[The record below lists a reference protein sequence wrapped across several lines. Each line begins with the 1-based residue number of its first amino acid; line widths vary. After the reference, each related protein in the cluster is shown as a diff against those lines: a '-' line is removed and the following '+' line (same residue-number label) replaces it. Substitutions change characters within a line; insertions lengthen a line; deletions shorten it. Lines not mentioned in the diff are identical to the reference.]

1 VHPRLTALVRSA
13 RATGLM
19 LAIVT
24 AVVLVSVV
32 SIDLGPALRS
42 RAESF
47 GRTWFDRGVHIGRL
61 GVQVGRGRLVI
72 EDLVIDGMYDGE
84 DPWLVAK
91 QVELTLT
98 WRTLVDRELRIDA
111 VEVRDW
117 KMVLESYPNGRQ
129 TFPRVTGPPRPPRTG
144 PSLITTSLQ
153 SIHLADGALE
163 FRDYGSQWSIST
175 QHVDI
180 SLTQLAELRG
190 RLSFSDSTLWVQN
203 YLPMQTALDGTFT
216 VADGK
221 VLFDR
226 VEMRTDEGVH
236 LMTGALDAAHW
247 PEQTWQFDSR
257 MPLAR
262 IRHLFFQGYPFEMA
276 GEARFR
282 GQFHYFTGGR
292 ELRGLVTA
300 DDATINRFRL
310 QRLRGNVLWVPTR
323 LDFTEATGDFHGGR
337 VAFSYAMAPMA
348 RLDVRPRAT
357 IAGTYNGVDLGNLT
371 EALETAGLRLEGTAS
386 GDARLSWPM
395 SEFQKREGGGSLSVA
410 GPPGVPLQSA
420 ELSAEASDE
429 ARGRALEQGPF
440 SSHTPRAPVPVAG
453 RSVFRFNEG
462 GITLDRSELSTPDT
476 HLVFSG
482 TTAWGNESRLPF
494 SVTSRNWQASDR
506 FMAGVLT
513 AVGAPTAAVLVDGV
527 GRYEGVLTGSLR
539 RPRITGRLRGDEMRA
554 WGVVWDEVDADF
566 VVENSYADVSRSRV
580 THDDSV
586 MEITGR
592 FSLGYPRAD
601 GGEQMDARFR
611 FDGRPLAD
619 FRDAFDLEDFEV
631 DGRLSGDLHLYGDY
645 EGPYG
650 FGRLAIDDVVVYD
663 EPIDHGDAALQFEG
677 AGVRL
682 DGMTI
687 RKGGAT
693 ATGAAYVGWEG
704 AYSFNVAGSGV
715 AVESMVVPQFDV
727 GPRFSGR
734 FSFTASGSGEF
745 EFPRY
750 DVRFSIQDLFY
761 GDEGVGEVTGRLG
774 VRGIDMVYEFDAAS
788 VRLSVSGTGRVS
800 LTDEMDC
807 DISFRVTDTSLDPYL
822 RAYDPTFS
830 PYVSAVASGTVRA
843 VGELYNLDAL
853 RVDVQGESL
862 ALTFFDYR
870 LRNRG
875 DVRLS
880 MDRQRLRLE
889 AFSLAGEDTALD
901 LTGTVDV
908 PTQTL
913 ALAAT
918 GAANLAVLEGLVPD
932 VRTTGRAELAA
943 RITGT
948 IDAPSV
954 SGQARLIDG
963 RLRSFALPHA
973 LEGLTGL
980 VTFTPTGVQLDRLN
994 GRVAGGAIRFGG
1006 RLGLSGLALSEFDA
1020 TVTATDMRLRVPE
1033 GTRSLVDAQLALQ
1046 GPPSAPVLSGTI
1058 TVKDAV
1064 WSAEIDTT
1072 GGLFSGGSGGGN
1084 AAAMPVVEGARATAS
1099 GSTLGLDVRVVAASS
1114 LRIENSQARIVASAD
1129 LSVRGTSA
1137 RPMVIGRADIERGDV
1152 RFEGRRYLVTR
1163 GSLDFTNPER
1173 LMPFFDVEAETR
1185 VRVPGQTYLVR
1196 LRMAGTTERL
1206 QPEFTSDPPL
1216 PPLEILTML
1225 FSDITPSGDVE
1236 LAAQQRPNEREQRLL
1251 EARAT
1256 RALTGTLS
1264 AEVGKVVQDTFGID
1278 SFQITPLLVDP
1289 YQQSARLNV
1298 NPSARITLGKR
1309 ISDRIYLT
1317 YARSLTSS
1325 TRDEIILLEFDQ
1337 SDTLAWILSQNED
1350 RTYALEVRKRH
1361 TF

>member
-13 RATGLM
+13 RATGLT

-32 SIDLGPALRS
+32 SIDLGPVLRS
-42 RAESF
+42 QAESF

-61 GVQVGRGRLVI
+61 GVQIGQGRLVI
-72 EDLVIDGMYDGE
+72 EDLVIDGMYAGE

-91 QVELTLT
+91 RVELTLT

-117 KMVLESYPNGRQ
+117 TMVLESYPNGRQ

-153 SIHLADGALE
+153 YIHLSNGALE
-163 FRDYGSQWSIST
+163 FRDYGSQWSIAT
-175 QHVDI
+175 QKVDI
-180 SLTQLAELRG
+180 TVTQLADLRG
-190 RLSFSDSTLWVQN
+190 RLSFAESTLWVQN
-203 YLPMQTALDGTFT
+203 YLPMRAALDGSFA

-221 VLFDR
+221 VRFDR
-226 VEMRTDEGVH
+226 VELRTDEGVH
-236 LMTGALDAAHW
+236 ALTGELDAAHW
-247 PEQTWQFDSR
+247 PEQTWQFESR

-262 IRHLFFQGYPFEMA
+262 IRHLFFQGYPLEMS

-292 ELRGLVTA
+292 DLSGTVTA

-310 QRLRGNVLWVPTR
+310 RRLCGNLRWVPAR
-323 LDFTEATGDFHGGR
+323 LDVTDATGEFHGGR

-348 RLDVRPRAT
+348 RVDVRPRAT
-357 IAGTYNGVDLGNLT
+357 IAGTYDGVDLRNLT
-371 EALETAGLRLEGTAS
+371 DALEVAGLRLEGAAS
-386 GDARLSWPM
+386 GEARLSWPM
-395 SEFQKREGGGSLSVA
+395 SEFWKREGGGSLSVT
-410 GPPGVPLQSA
+410 GPPGVALQTA
-420 ELSAEASDE
+420 ALPVDAIEE
-429 ARGRALEQGPF
+429 ARARALEQGPF

-453 RSVFRFNEG
+453 RSTFRFNEH
-462 GITLDRSELSTPDT
+462 GITIEASALSTPDT
-476 HLVFSG
+476 HLEFSG
-482 TTAWGNESRLPF
+482 TTAWGDDSRLPF

-513 AVGAPTAAVLVDGV
+513 AVGAPTAAVLVDGI
-527 GRYEGVLTGSLR
+527 GQYDGVLTGPLR
-539 RPRITGRLRGDEMRA
+539 RPKITGHLRGDEMRA

-566 VVENSYADVSRSRV
+566 VVENSYATVSRSRV
-580 THDDSV
+580 VHDDSA
-586 MEITGR
+586 MDITGK

-611 FDGRPLAD
+611 FDRRPLAD
-619 FRDAFDLEDFEV
+619 FRDAFELEAYEV

-650 FGRLAIDDVVVYD
+650 FGRLALDEAVVYD

-677 AGVRL
+677 TGVRL
-682 DGMTI
+682 DGMVI

-693 ATGAAYVGWEG
+693 STGAAYVAWAGS
-704 AYSFNVAGSGV
+704 YSFNVAGSGV

-734 FSFTASGSGEF
+734 FAFTASGSGDVD
-745 EFPRY
+745 FPRY

-788 VRLSVSGTGRVS
+788 VRLAVSGTGRVS

-875 DVRLS
+875 DVRIS
-880 MDRQRLRLE
+880 MDRQRLRLD
-889 AFSLAGEDTALD
+889 AFSLAGDDTALD

-918 GAANLAVLEGLVPD
+918 GSANLAVLEGLVPD

-948 IDAPSV
+948 VEAPSV

-980 VTFTPTGVQLDRLN
+980 VTFTPTGVQLDRLT
-994 GRVAGGAIRFGG
+994 GRVAGGGIRFGG

-1046 GPPSAPVLSGTI
+1046 GPPSAPVLSGTL

-1064 WSAEIDTT
+1064 WSSEIDTT
-1072 GGLFSGGSGGGN
+1072 GGLFSGGGSGG
-1084 AAAMPVVEGARATAS
+1084 APAMPTVEGALTTAS
-1099 GSTLGLDVRVVAASS
+1099 DSTIALDVRVVAASS
-1114 LRIENSQARIVASAD
+1114 LRIDNSQARIVASAD
-1129 LSVRGTSA
+1129 LNVRGTSA
-1137 RPMVIGRADIERGDV
+1137 RPSVVGRADIERGEV

-1185 VRVPGQTYLVR
+1185 VRVPGQTYRVR

-1216 PPLEILTML
+1216 PPLDILTML

-1236 LAAQQRPNEREQRLL
+1236 LSAQQRPNEREQRLL

>member
-1 VHPRLTALVRSA
+1 MHPRLTALVRSA

-32 SIDLGPALRS
+32 SIDLGPALRT
-42 RAESF
+42 RAEAF

-61 GVQVGRGRLVI
+61 GVQIGQGRLVI
-72 EDLVIDGMYDGE
+72 DDLVIDGMYEGE
-84 DPWLVAK
+84 DPWLVAGR
-91 QVELTLT
+91 VELTLT

-144 PSLITTSLQ
+144 PSLVTTTLHYL
-153 SIHLADGALE
+153 HLGDGELE
-163 FRDYGSQWSIST
+163 FRDYGSQWSIAT
-175 QHVDI
+175 RHVDI
-180 SLTQLAELRG
+180 TVTQLADLRG
-190 RLSFSDSTLWVQN
+190 QLSFSDSTLWVQN
-203 YLPMQTALDGTFT
+203 YLPLQTSLDGSFR

-221 VLFDR
+221 VVFDR

-236 LMTGALDAAHW
+236 ALTGVLDAARW

-262 IRHLFFQGYPFEMA
+262 IRHLFFQGYPFEMD

-292 ELRGLVTA
+292 ELKGTVSA
-300 DDATINRFRL
+300 ADATINSVRL
-310 QRLRGNVLWVPTR
+310 QRLRGDLLWVPAR
-323 LDFTEATGDFHGGR
+323 LDLTGATAEFHGGR

-357 IAGTYNGVDLGNLT
+357 IEGTYDGVDLHNLT
-371 EALETAGLRLEGTAS
+371 DALDLAGLRLAGAAS
-386 GDARLSWPM
+386 GKARLSWPM
-395 SEFQKREGGGSLSVA
+395 SEFWKREGEGTLAVTGPAGVALQDASLPADAVE
-410 GPPGVPLQSA
+410 Q
-420 ELSAEASDE
+420 
-429 ARGRALEQGPF
+429 ARGRALEEGPF
-440 SSHTPRAPVPVAG
+440 SSHTPREPVPVAG
-453 RSVFRFNEG
+453 RSVFRFNEA
-462 GITLDRSELSTPDT
+462 GITLDRSEVSTPET

-482 TTAWGNESRLPF
+482 TTAWGGESRLPF

-513 AVGAPTAAVLVDGV
+513 AVGAPTAAVLVDGI
-527 GRYEGVLTGSLR
+527 GHYDGVLTGPLR

-566 VVENSYADVSRSRV
+566 IVENSYANVSRSRV
-580 THDDSV
+580 TAGDSV
-586 MEITGR
+586 MDITGT

-611 FDGRPLAD
+611 FDRRPLAD
-619 FRDAFDLEDFEV
+619 FRDAFELEAYEV

-650 FGRLAIDDVVVYD
+650 FGRLALDEAMVYD

-677 AGVRL
+677 SGVRL
-682 DGMTI
+682 DGMVI

-693 ATGAAYVGWEG
+693 STGAAYVAWAGT
-704 AYSFNVAGSGV
+704 YSFNVAGSGL

-734 FSFTASGSGEF
+734 FSFTASGSGDF
-745 EFPRY
+745 DFPRY

-788 VRLSVSGTGRVS
+788 VRLAVSGTGRVS

-875 DVRLS
+875 DVRIS
-880 MDRQRLRLE
+880 MDRQRLRLD
-889 AFSLAGEDTALD
+889 AFSLAGDDTALD

-918 GAANLAVLEGLVPD
+918 GSANLAVLEGLVPD
-932 VRTTGRAELAA
+932 VRTSGRAELAA

-948 IDAPSV
+948 AEAPAV

-963 RLRSFALPHA
+963 RFRSFALPHA
-973 LEGLTGL
+973 LEGLTGI
-980 VTFTPTGVQLDRLN
+980 VAFTPTGVQLDRLT
-994 GRVAGGAIRFGG
+994 GRVAGGTIRFGG

-1020 TVTATDMRLRVPE
+1020 TVSATDMRLRVPE

-1046 GPPSAPVLSGTI
+1046 GPPSAPVLSGQI

-1072 GGLFSGGSGGGN
+1072 GGLFSGGSGG
-1084 AAAMPVVEGARATAS
+1084 ASDMPAVEGALAMAS
-1099 GSTLGLDVRVVAASS
+1099 ESTLALDVRVVAASS

-1129 LSVRGTSA
+1129 LNVRGTSV
-1137 RPMVIGRADIERGDV
+1137 RPIVIGRADIERGEV

-1163 GSLDFTNPER
+1163 GTLDFTNPER

-1185 VRVPGQTYLVR
+1185 VRVPGQTYRVR

-1216 PPLEILTML
+1216 PPLDILTML